1 MALPEQLKKAIIQM
15 PVKEKD
21 KLLLRLITKDK
32 TLSDRLHFE
41 LIEDSATIAER
52 REELMGRIVRT
63 SKYNQNTP
71 GWVLMDMRALSGDI
85 AYHVK
90 VTKDKIG
97 GIELNIFLLN
107 TFLESYS
114 DVLRTYSSRA
124 DTCALYIAKKAQVI
138 LNGLGKLNEDYRTD
152 YIKDTNRMLALV
164 FSLCSKTYARQMELP
179 HEVEF

>member
-1 MALPEQLKKAIIQM
+1 M
-15 PVKEKD
+15 PAKEKD

-41 LIEDSATIAER
+41 LIEDSATIPER

-71 GWVLMDMRALSGDI
+71 GWVLMDLRALSADI

-90 VTKDKIG
+90 VTKDKVG

-114 DVLRTYSSRA
+114 DILRTYSSRA
-124 DTCALYIAKKAQVI
+124 DTCALYIAKKAHTI
-138 LNGLGKLNEDYRTD
+138 LNGLSKLDEDYRVD
-152 YIKDTNRMLALV
+152 YIKDTNRMLGLV
-164 FSLCSKTYARQMELP
+164 FSLCSKMYARQMELP
-179 HEVEF
+179 QELEF

>member
-15 PVKEKD
+15 PAKEKD

-41 LIEDSATIAER
+41 LIEDSSTIPER

-63 SKYNQNTP
+63 SKFSQNTP
-71 GWVLMDMRALSGDI
+71 GWVLMDMRNLSADI

-90 VTKDKIG
+90 VTKDKVG
-97 GIELNIFLLN
+97 GIELNLFLLN

-114 DVLRTYSSRA
+114 DILRTYSSRA
-124 DTCALYIAKKAQVI
+124 DTCALYIAKKAQVV
-138 LNGLGKLNEDYRTD
+138 LNGLSKLDEDYRTD
-152 YIKDTNRMLALV
+152 YIKDANRMLQLV
-164 FSLCSKTYARQMELP
+164 FSLCSKMYARQMELP
-179 HEVEF
+179 HELEF